1 MGKLRDLARAWA
13 AGDVAALEKELLSA
27 FDKSPEIY
35 DRLLVERNRNW
46 LPQVDTCL
54 QQNAGCFIVVGA
66 AHLVGRRRSTGAPGE
81 ERLPR
86 HPAVG
91 TA

>member
-13 AGDVAALEKELLSA
+13 AGDVASLEKELLSA

-46 LPQVDTCL
+46 LPDVDTCL

-66 AHLVGRRRSTGAPGE
+66 AHLVGPDG
-81 ERLPR
+81 LPALLAKR
-86 HPAVG
+86 GYRV
-91 TA
+91 TQQ